1 VAQFRKLLE
10 QATRDDVFS
19 PFFITARHMEPE
31 EVEYLENHESEPSA
45 TNTETPPSQ
54 TEWQWE
60 DGDLVYNCHLIKEVF
75 DDSIRLA
82 DSDDETTAKRYKLLG
97 FVYNQKN
104 NVTGLVSSYTAASDE
119 FTDSYDL
126 DLLESFLQEQDFLY
140 ENDTADEKIYT
151 FTRPSDFAI

>member
-1 VAQFRKLLE
+1 
-10 QATRDDVFS
+10 
-19 PFFITARHMEPE
+19 MEPE
-31 EVEYLENHESEPSA
+31 EVEYLENHESEPSSS
-45 TNTETPPSQ
+45 NTETPPSQ
-54 TEWQWE
+54 IEWQWQE
-60 DGDLVYNCHLIKEVF
+60 DDLIYNCHLIKEVF

-82 DSDDETTAKRYKLLG
+82 DSDDDGTAKRYKLLG

-140 ENDTADEKIYT
+140 ENDTADQKIYT